1 MRNTFSYLY
10 FHCIY
15 PNFVSVISCP
25 SPFKSRNE
33 KVNKTDVPVMSAG
46 NHKCTWMYMFLE
58 KPVKYNFFRY
68 EYSNSHLYLCSTNHD
83 SSRPLMTDGCH
94 KRYCICQHVCVRV
107 CIYICIYVYICIY
120 RYVCTYTHI
129 CVCVH
134 IYVNIHIWEY
144 VCVVI
149 TI

>member
-1 MRNTFSYLY
+1 
-10 FHCIY
+10 
-15 PNFVSVISCP
+15 
-25 SPFKSRNE
+25 
-33 KVNKTDVPVMSAG
+33 MSAG

-107 CIYICIYVYICIY
+107 CIYMYICLHMHIQICVYIHTYMCM
-120 RYVCTYTHI
+120 CTYICKYTHLGI
-129 CVCVH
+129 RMRCYYYLIFFFSAIIMN
-134 IYVNIHIWEY
+134 IYLLKFLPMYYLDYEIALSFDL
-144 VCVVI
+144 
-149 TI
+149 